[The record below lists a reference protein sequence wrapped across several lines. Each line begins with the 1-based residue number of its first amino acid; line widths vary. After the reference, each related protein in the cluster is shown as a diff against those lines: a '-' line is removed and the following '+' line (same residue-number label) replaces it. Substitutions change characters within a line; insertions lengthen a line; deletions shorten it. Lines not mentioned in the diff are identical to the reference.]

1 MKHRCFFFA
10 FILALAVI
18 ALALSGCGSETDSK
32 LIYIAVTGDRDE
44 FSSMFDAGIKK
55 AYEDVCEEYKD
66 SGYKI
71 VGAFFDDDNDYEK
84 AERITSK
91 LMKTDS
97 VTAIISSN
105 NYEIIDNQVYQC
117 DKYDKVLI
125 CPFGVKDKS
134 ADNSY
139 WQMTFSTAFSNYD
152 VGYSMGK
159 MAESEKPGGNW
170 VVCYDDS
177 PVAKEKI
184 QYLRRTKGINI
195 IDIEEISEVVADF
208 RRETDFWRAMDA
220 DGIFIVTDSHRD
232 FDFYYSI
239 KDAFPDACIVTDSCL
254 DNVSEWKSRPEYFS
268 DIILSANFYTDY
280 DEYSK
285 QSDQW
290 NDTWFVHGYNA
301 FRMVV
306 DTAIAAD
313 STKCEDISG
322 YLYDNGYE
330 GKFESYRFNDK
341 GLLDTDYLVS
351 YKRKNGKTSAVK
363 IKKQ

>member
-91 LMKTDS
+91 LLKTDS

-177 PVAKEKI
+177 PVAREKM

-280 DEYSK
+280 DEYLK

-290 NDTWFVHGYNA
+290 NDTWFVHGYNT
-301 FRMVV
+301 FRMAV

-322 YLYDNGYE
+322 YLYDNGYV

-341 GLLDTDYLVS
+341 GLLDTEYLVS
-351 YKRKNGKTSAVK
+351 YKRKGGKTSAVK